1 MQIIFEGCVKQSFLQ
16 DTIPSLYLALYWDA
30 FGALY
35 LELSDPLEFGPLGE
49 IAKKGSETG
58 QV

>member
-1 MQIIFEGCVKQSFLQ
+1 MQIIFEGCVKHSFLQ
-16 DTIPSLYLALYWDA
+16 DTIPSLYLGQYLDV

-35 LELSDPLEFGPLGE
+35 LELSDPLRMGRE
-49 IAKKGSETG
+49 KGSETG